1 MRTWLIYSSV
11 PHQHNVFIPSILY
24 HDTWRCVLFIAR
36 AGFVTAEISLSFSAC
51 MRQVYS
57 FLLCAPEANIFFFPS
72 LLFIARKLGN
82 RGSFSFLLCAP
93 DGNLFFFLL
102 FTATGHFFSYLDFPT
117 LTHTHSLSRSL
128 SIFSHACF
136 NKISL
141 HALRMKP
148 AQKHTP
154 QSSVSH
160 LVAILRFFTTPT
172 HPSHF

>member
-1 MRTWLIYSSV
+1 MRTWLIYSLV

-24 HDTWRCVLFIAR
+24 HDIRRCVLFIAR

-51 MRQVYS
+51 MR
-57 FLLCAPEANIFFFPS
+57 PIF
-72 LLFIARKLGN
+72 
-82 RGSFSFLLCAP
+82 FSFLLCCLSRASWVTAV
-93 DGNLFFFLL
+93 LFLSFSARLMAIYFFPS
-102 FTATGHFFSYLDFPT
+102 FYRHRPFFSYLDFPT
-117 LTHTHSLSRSL
+117 LTHTLSLSRTL

>member
-93 DGNLFFFLL
+93 DGNLFFSFFLPPPAIFFL
-102 FTATGHFFSYLDFPT
+102 ILIFPRSHTHTLSLVHFQFF
-117 LTHTHSLSRSL
+117 LTHA
-128 SIFSHACF
+128 SIKYRC
-136 NKISL
+136 
-141 HALRMKP
+141 
-148 AQKHTP
+148 T
-154 QSSVSH
+154 
-160 LVAILRFFTTPT
+160 RFV
-172 HPSHF
+172 